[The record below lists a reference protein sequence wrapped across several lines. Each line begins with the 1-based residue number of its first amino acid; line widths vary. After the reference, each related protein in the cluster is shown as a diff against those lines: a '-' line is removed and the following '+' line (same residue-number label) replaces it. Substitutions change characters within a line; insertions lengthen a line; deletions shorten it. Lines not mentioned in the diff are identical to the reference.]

1 MGRTRILVVE
11 DEQIV
16 ADDLRETLEILGY
29 DVAGLA
35 VSGEEAIAKVAAT
48 HPHLVLMDI
57 RLEGA
62 IDGIE
67 ASHIIQT
74 NFQLPVVYLT
84 ANADRATLERVK
96 QSQPFGYVMKPFS
109 ERSLA
114 TTIEIALSR
123 HQAEMEV
130 YRVLQTVQAG
140 KNAAEE
146 LAQGKS
152 EYLCLLAH
160 ELRNP
165 LTAIKFAAEVLQ
177 SHSEQLPDDKKK
189 RYLQRIQTAT
199 NSLNRLLED
208 VLTLEHSNTSSLQW
222 SPLELDVISFCEELI
237 EVLQVNCD
245 EHHTLTFSTNVKHY
259 QAFLDEK
266 LLWHL
271 LNNLLSNAIK
281 YSPAGGTVSLHLQG
295 ESDRFSLRVTDKGIG
310 IPSPMIPHLFEPFY
324 RAGNVGQISGTGLGL
339 AIAKQCAA
347 LQGGSISVDSILG
360 QGSTFTVIL
369 PREKQKGEE

>member
-1 MGRTRILVVE
+1 MERTRILIVE

-29 DVAGLA
+29 EVAGLA
-35 VSGEEAIAKVAAT
+35 VSGEEAIAKVVT
-48 HPHLVLMDI
+48 TQPHLVLMDI

-62 IDGIE
+62 MDGIE

-114 TTIEIALSR
+114 TTIEIAIVR
-123 HQAEMEV
+123 HQAELEV
-130 YRVLQTVQAG
+130 HRTLQTVQAG

-146 LAQGKS
+146 LAHEKS

-165 LTAIKFAAEVLQ
+165 LTAIKFATEVLQ
-177 SHSEQLPDDKKK
+177 SHSEQLPDEKKM
-189 RYLQRIQTAT
+189 RYIQRIQTAT
-199 NSLNRLLED
+199 NSLNKLLED
-208 VLTLEHSNTSSLQW
+208 VLTLEHSNANPLEW
-222 SPLELDVISFCEELI
+222 SPLEVDVVGFCEELI

-245 EHHTLTFSTNVKHY
+245 DHHTLTFSTNVERYH
-259 QAFLDEK
+259 AFLDEK

-281 YSPAGGTVSLHLQG
+281 YSPEGGTIALQLLG
-295 ESDRFSLRVTDKGIG
+295 EPDRFSLCISDQGIG
-310 IPSPMIPHLFEPFY
+310 IPPQTLLHLFTPFY
-324 RAGNVGQISGTGLGL
+324 RAENVGQIPGTGLGL
-339 AIAKQCAA
+339 AIAKQCVN
-347 LQGGSISVDSILG
+347 LQGGSISVNSTLG
-360 QGSTFTVIL
+360 QGTTFTVIL
-369 PREKQKGEE
+369 PREK

>member
-1 MGRTRILVVE
+1 MARTRILVVE

-29 DVAGLA
+29 EVAGLA

-48 HPHLVLMDI
+48 CPNLVLMDI

-62 IDGIE
+62 MDGIE

-74 NFQLPVVYLT
+74 DFQLPVIYLT

-96 QSQPFGYVMKPFS
+96 QSEPFGYLMKPFS
-109 ERSLA
+109 EKSLA
-114 TTIEIALSR
+114 TTIEIAIAR
-123 HQAEMEV
+123 HQAELKV
-130 YRVLQTVQAG
+130 RQALKTVQAS

-146 LAQGKS
+146 LAHEKS

-177 SHSEQLPDDKKK
+177 SHSEQLPDDKKM
-189 RYLQRIQTAT
+189 RYVQRIHTAT
-199 NSLNRLLED
+199 NSLNKLLED
-208 VLTLEHSNTSSLQW
+208 VLTLEHSNASPLQW
-222 SPLELDVISFCEELI
+222 SPLEVDVVGFCEELI

-245 EHHTLTFSTNVKHY
+245 DHHTLTFSSNIEQY
-259 QAFLDEK
+259 PAFLDEK

-281 YSPAGGTVSLHLQG
+281 YSPAGGTVFLKLHG
-295 ESDRFSLRVTDKGIG
+295 EPDRFSLYISDQGIG
-310 IPSPMIPHLFEPFY
+310 IPPQTLPRLFEPFY
-324 RAGNVGQISGTGLGL
+324 RAGNVGQIPGTGLGL
-339 AIAKQCAA
+339 AIAKQCAE
-347 LQGGSISVDSILG
+347 LQGGNISVDSTLG
-360 QGSTFTVIL
+360 QGTTFTVVL
-369 PREKQKGEE
+369 PRHKKEQ

>member
-1 MGRTRILVVE
+1 MARTRILVVE

-29 DVAGLA
+29 EVAGLA

-48 HPHLVLMDI
+48 CPNLVLMDI

-62 IDGIE
+62 MDGIE
-67 ASHIIQT
+67 ASQIIQT
-74 NFQLPVVYLT
+74 DFQLPVVYLT

-96 QSQPFGYVMKPFS
+96 QSEPFGYLMKPFT

-114 TTIEIALSR
+114 TTIEIAIAR
-123 HQAEMEV
+123 HQAELKV
-130 YRVLQTVQAG
+130 HQTLQRVQAG

-146 LAQGKS
+146 LAQEKS

-177 SHSEQLPDDKKK
+177 SHSDQLSDEKKL
-189 RYLQRIQTAT
+189 RYVQRIQTAT
-199 NSLNRLLED
+199 ISLNKLLED
-208 VLTLEHSNTSSLQW
+208 VLTLEHSNANPLQW
-222 SPLELDVISFCEELI
+222 SPLQLDVVSFCEELI
-237 EVLQVNCD
+237 EVLRVNCD
-245 EHHTLTFSTNVKHY
+245 DHHTLTFCTNVKYY

-271 LNNLLSNAIK
+271 LNNLLGNAIK
-281 YSPAGGTVSLHLQG
+281 YSPAGGIVSLQLYG
-295 ESDRFSLRVTDKGIG
+295 NPDRFSLCVTDKGIG
-310 IPSPMIPHLFEPFY
+310 IPPQMIAHLFQPFH
-324 RAGNVGQISGTGLGL
+324 RAGNVGQIPGTGLGL
-339 AIAKQCAA
+339 AIAKQCAD
-347 LQGGSISVDSILG
+347 LQGGSISVDSTLG
-360 QGSTFTVIL
+360 QGTTFTVVL
-369 PREKQKGEE
+369 PRNKQEE